1 MLLET
6 DEMMEEMQIYKVYP
20 AIPEELSF
28 LDYLARNLW
37 WCWNHEAIELFQR
50 IHPMQWET
58 IGKNP
63 VAFLSN
69 ISQRRFE
76 ELSKDES
83 FLGHLER
90 VKAKFERMFSHVSQ
104 IKEIDLDPKET
115 IAYFSME
122 FGLHESLPFFA
133 GGLGIL
139 AGDHLKAA
147 SSLGIPL
154 TGVGLLFREGYFR
167 QFLDHT
173 GWQQETYPLI
183 DVFDLPIQKLKDISG
198 IEIRIEIPGPDGI
211 IHACVWQL
219 KVGKIRL
226 LLLDTNLGENSKK
239 VREITSRLYASHG
252 ETRVAQEILL
262 GVGGIKVLKTIDMF
276 PRVCH
281 MNEGHCSFA
290 GLERISIIMDR
301 YHLDFQSAVQVC
313 KRSGV
318 YTTHTPVAAGH
329 DEFPK
334 ELVLPYIQPYAEKF
348 AISAQELLAWGEPH
362 GSKDTGKF
370 SMFVFGVYFSGY
382 INGVSRLH
390 GLVARRMWQSL
401 WPRRYV
407 EEVPI
412 SHITNG
418 VHICSYLS
426 RNKNTLLERYLSS
439 DWSDKLFDPNLA
451 PGIDHIEDSDL
462 WHVHELDRS
471 NLIRKCRQLLLKQY
485 ERQNAPRN
493 EMDEVANVLDHR
505 CLTICFAR
513 RFATYKRAGLLLKD
527 PQRLTRLIT
536 DEDRPIQLIFSG
548 KAHPNDTEGKEIIKA
563 IVAFARGHDVRHR
576 VVFLEN
582 YDINIARYMVQG
594 CDVWLNTPRRPNEA
608 CGTSGMKASAN
619 GGLNLSILD
628 GWWCEGFRG
637 DRGWRI
643 ANGDIYE
650 DNDYQDEIE
659 SQALFNL
666 LENEVVPKYY
676 DRRRGNPPLKW
687 IKMMKE
693 AMKMALID
701 FSSDRMVREY
711 SERFYVPASKNFKR
725 LTDDSGSKAKALA
738 RGQSRL
744 ISLWSGIRLSKPRL
758 ITQDDFTVG
767 DTFRITIKIFLGDLT
782 PEEVEVQI
790 YHGKIKFSDEP
801 EGSRTET
808 MWLQETLP
816 KGTYIYA
823 CTITCS
829 DSGRFG
835 FTARVIPKGDEV
847 IRNFPGLITWAH
859 EDA

>member
-1 MLLET
+1 
-6 DEMMEEMQIYKVYP
+6 MEEMQIYKVYP
-20 AIPEELSF
+20 AIPEGLSF
-28 LDYLARNLW
+28 LNYLARNLW

-50 IHPMQWET
+50 IHPMQWEA

-104 IKEIDLDPKET
+104 IKEIDLEPKET

-154 TGVGLLFREGYFR
+154 TGMGLLFREGYFR

-173 GWQQETYPLI
+173 GWQQETYPI
-183 DVFDLPIQKLKDISG
+183 NDVFDLPVQKLKDTSG
-198 IEIRIEIPGPDGI
+198 FEIKIAIPGPDGVI
-211 IHACVWQL
+211 AVCVWQL
-219 KVGKIRL
+219 KIGKIRL
-226 LLLDTNLGENSKK
+226 LLLDTNLSENSKK
-239 VREITSRLYASHG
+239 SRDITSRLYASHD

-262 GVGGIKVLKTIDMF
+262 GIGGIKVLKAIDVF
-276 PRVCH
+276 PTVCH

-301 YHLDFQSAVQVC
+301 YHLDFQTAIQIC
-313 KRSGV
+313 KRSGIF
-318 YTTHTPVAAGH
+318 TTHTPVAAGH

-334 ELVLPYIQPYAEKF
+334 ELILPYLQPYAEKF
-348 AISAQELLAWGEPH
+348 AVSVEELLSWGEPH
-362 GSKDTGKF
+362 GSEDTGKF
-370 SMFVFGVYFSGY
+370 SMFVFGVHFSGY
-382 INGVSRLH
+382 INGVSHLH
-390 GLVARRMWQSL
+390 GLVARKMWQSL
-401 WPRRYV
+401 WPNRYV
-407 EEVPI
+407 EEIPI
-412 SHITNG
+412 FHITNG

-426 RNKNTLLERYLSS
+426 RNKNALLERYLAS
-439 DWSDKLFDPNLA
+439 DWSSKLVDPNLI
-451 PGIDHIEDSDL
+451 PRIDNIEDADL

-485 ERQNAPRN
+485 KRRNAPRN
-493 EMDEVANVLDHR
+493 VMDEVASVLEHR

-513 RFATYKRAGLLLKD
+513 RFATYKRAGLLFKD
-527 PQRLTRLIT
+527 TRRLTRLIT
-536 DEDRPIQLIFSG
+536 DEARPIQLIFAG
-548 KAHPNDTEGKEIIKA
+548 KAHPNDTQGKEIIKE
-563 IVAFARGHDVRHR
+563 IVDFAKGADVRHR
-576 VVFLEN
+576 VIFIEN

-628 GWWCEGFRG
+628 GWWCEGFRE

-643 ANGDIYE
+643 ANGDVYE
-650 DNDYQDEIE
+650 DHEYQDEVE

-676 DRRRGNPPLKW
+676 DRRRGNPPLTW

-693 AMKMALID
+693 AMKMALIN

-711 SERFYVPASKNFKR
+711 SEKFYIPASRNFKR
-725 LTDDSGSKAKALA
+725 LTDDSSQKAKELA
-738 RGQSRL
+738 RRQSRL
-744 ISLWSGIRLSKPRL
+744 TSLWGGIRLLKPTL
-758 ITQDDFTVG
+758 ITADDFTVG
-767 DTFRITIKIFLGDLT
+767 DTFRITIKVFLGELT
-782 PEEVEVQI
+782 SQEVEVQV

-801 EGSRTET
+801 EGSRTEA
-808 MWLQETLP
+808 MWLQETISE
-816 KGTYIYA
+816 GIHIYA

-835 FTARVIPKGDEV
+835 YTARVIPKGDDV
-847 IRNFPGLITWAH
+847 LKNTPGLITWAH
-859 EDA
+859 GEA